1 MIMIVL
7 IRKFLGW
14 DKASFDDY
22 KNCYFQY
29 GGNFSTH
36 PDVLSYIHSN
46 ADCTEKYFVHH
57 TSGAV
62 NGAVCVWNNNKL
74 ANDISSYSVTSHLC
88 IPVAKDELILPIT
101 KEKNIIIPFKSKII
115 SPINKNIINRN
126 ELFNARR
133 TICLTKPLASFS
145 KKTAKKRNRELSK
158 FLNNGGEIRD
168 QSEFSADEMFDIY
181 NSLFEM
187 RRGKQ
192 HRDKGNTLDFIKN
205 FRSNF
210 FGKILFLN
218 NAPCAFMLITS
229 CDSKDIISLDF
240 INIGINKEIK
250 KHSLGSILM
259 WVNINE
265 AHENLSSGGK
275 KIRFSFGRPTADYKQ
290 LWCFQE
296 KLGKLL

>member
-1 MIMIVL
+1 MI
-7 IRKFLGW
+7 IRKFWGW
-14 DKASFDDY
+14 DEASFNDY

-29 GGNFSTH
+29 GGNFSSH

-46 ADCTEKYFVHH
+46 ADCTEKYFVHR
-57 TSGAV
+57 TAGAV
-62 NGAVCVWNNNKL
+62 DGAVCVWNKNKL
-74 ANDISSYSVTSHLC
+74 ANDISSDLVTSHLS
-88 IPVAKDELILPIT
+88 IPVSKDELILPLT
-101 KEKNIIIPFKSKII
+101 KERNIIVPFKSKIV
-115 SPINKNIINRN
+115 SPINKNIINRS
-126 ELFNARR
+126 ELFNSRR
-133 TICLTKPLASFS
+133 AICLAKPLESFS
-145 KKTAKKRNRELSK
+145 NKTVKNRKRELSK
-158 FLNNGGEIRD
+158 FLNDGGEIKD

-192 HRDKGNTLDFIKN
+192 HHDKRNALEFIKT

-218 NAPCAFMLITS
+218 NAPCAFMMITN
-229 CDSKDIISLDF
+229 CDSKNIISLDF

-265 AHENLSSGGK
+265 AYKSIASEDK
-275 KIRFSFGRPTADYKQ
+275 KIRFSFGRPTADYKKM
-290 LWCFQE
+290 WCFQE
-296 KLGKLL
+296 KLGRLV